1 MEIVVSDITCFKHK
15 GIRWEWT
22 YLLDVY
28 NNEIIA
34 SSVTNKIGNSLPYYH
49 CLEQLIEMKKE
60 QNCPVSPHT
69 DQGSDYNYGV
79 HNCIGFYSV
88 PALELKRRLFDD
100 SDIIE
105 PYAIELAD
113 REDELYALIQ
123 KRNRQGIVGSF
134 LLRRSRETKCLK
146 AYPLLKRNLTYIRA
160 PRTFKAADLPKN
172 SKNGRVWNLKVLTSL
187 ILKAVIIQLNCC
199 LRIIRKSKIVIYCKS
214 YILFCPDS
222 NKENCYALE

>member
-1 MEIVVSDITCFKHK
+1 MFSDNLAHKCCKSVGIRSKTNRGRKISGRENVKFPNTVKGNWNVTKPLEIVVSDITCFKHK

-69 DQGSDYNYGV
+69 DQGSVYNYGV

-160 PRTFKAADLPKN
+160 SRTFKAEDLPKN
-172 SKNGRVWNLKVLTSL
+172 SKNGR
-187 ILKAVIIQLNCC
+187 A
-199 LRIIRKSKIVIYCKS
+199 
-214 YILFCPDS
+214 
-222 NKENCYALE
+222 

>member
-1 MEIVVSDITCFKHK
+1 MFSDNLAHKCCKSVGIRSKTNRGRKISGRENVKFPNTVKGNWNVTKPLEIVVSDITCFKHK

-69 DQGSDYNYGV
+69 DQGSVYNYGV

-172 SKNGRVWNLKVLTSL
+172 SKNGQ
-187 ILKAVIIQLNCC
+187 A
-199 LRIIRKSKIVIYCKS
+199 
-214 YILFCPDS
+214 
-222 NKENCYALE
+222 

>member
-1 MEIVVSDITCFKHK
+1 MFSDNLAHKCCKSVGIRSKTNRGRKISGRENVKFPNTVKGNWNVTKPLEIVVSDITCFKHK

-172 SKNGRVWNLKVLTSL
+172 SKNGRV
-187 ILKAVIIQLNCC
+187 
-199 LRIIRKSKIVIYCKS
+199 
-214 YILFCPDS
+214 
-222 NKENCYALE
+222 

>member
-1 MEIVVSDITCFKHK
+1 MFSDNLAHKCCKSVGIRSKTNRGRKISGRENVKFPNTVKGNWNVTKPLEIVVSDITCFKHK

-123 KRNRQGIVGSF
+123 KRNRQGIVSSF
-134 LLRRSRETKCLK
+134 LLR
-146 AYPLLKRNLTYIRA
+146 
-160 PRTFKAADLPKN
+160 
-172 SKNGRVWNLKVLTSL
+172 
-187 ILKAVIIQLNCC
+187 
-199 LRIIRKSKIVIYCKS
+199 
-214 YILFCPDS
+214 
-222 NKENCYALE
+222 

>member
-1 MEIVVSDITCFKHK
+1 MFSDNLAHKCCKSVGIRSKTNRGRKISGRENVKFPNTVKGNWNVTKPLEIVVSDITCFKHK

-69 DQGSDYNYGV
+69 DQGSVYNYGV

-172 SKNGRVWNLKVLTSL
+172 SKNGRV
-187 ILKAVIIQLNCC
+187 
-199 LRIIRKSKIVIYCKS
+199 
-214 YILFCPDS
+214 
-222 NKENCYALE
+222 

>member
-1 MEIVVSDITCFKHK
+1 MFSDNLAHKCCKSVGIQSKTNRGRKISGRENVKFPNTVKGNWNVTKPLEIVVSDMTCFKHK

-88 PALELKRRLFDD
+88 PTLELKRRLFDD

-123 KRNRQGIVGSF
+123 KRNRQGIVSSF

-146 AYPLLKRNLTYIRA
+146 PYPLLKRNLTYIRA

-172 SKNGRVWNLKVLTSL
+172 SKNGR
-187 ILKAVIIQLNCC
+187 A
-199 LRIIRKSKIVIYCKS
+199 
-214 YILFCPDS
+214 
-222 NKENCYALE
+222 

>member
-1 MEIVVSDITCFKHK
+1 MFSDNLAHKCCKSVGIRSKTNRERKISGRENVKFPNTVKGNWNVTKPLEIVVSDITCFKHK

-49 CLEQLIEMKKE
+49 CLEQLTEMKKE

-172 SKNGRVWNLKVLTSL
+172 SKNGRV
-187 ILKAVIIQLNCC
+187 
-199 LRIIRKSKIVIYCKS
+199 
-214 YILFCPDS
+214 
-222 NKENCYALE
+222 